1 MGIKAYDHQ
10 AITGLSNSGTDNNI
24 GAWNVGFN
32 IGAQLVDLPV
42 GCPGLLIKTINT
54 ISSNRW
60 AGIRINGEA
69 SPEFLVDMGASQG
82 RVDFIKLKPGD
93 IVDFYRESAEIE
105 FRVLFALDS
114 TWTLFD
120 VASRPS
126 LASSGGSFTTRTI
139 SECPENSTVI
149 TGAHRWRPIG
159 EATNITNAPSGQQL
173 IKLNGSKQYT
183 AATTT
188 TIPIIGYTTGTVNWR
203 PWLADTLTYTADST
217 WRAASN
223 EYADNRGAHLL
234 SDKTG
239 TALEFDFRSR
249 GSAYASAAGNGP
261 DENYFT
267 DLNSLGQFDY
277 LAETTL
283 TAPVYIMAT
292 IPDAE
297 IVEISISEIDQAIT
311 GEQSTANFNAAFSAT
326 SFSIT
331 GDGITKN
338 SAASIVDADTA
349 SFLMPQWVDLETC
362 VAIGAVT
369 ITATDGTETTAG
381 FPDALTMEYQNPDAF
396 APTPFNSIILTS
408 VGAGALGVSPIFQI
422 GTQVVFDSTR
432 CDVGL
437 DGRVTFDS
445 YSGQTALWYRNP
457 DDKIARLVIIDTV
470 GGEIIVIHQTKIIG
484 SKITATSIKSKSL
497 TGSKI

>member
-10 AITGLSNSGTDNNI
+10 AITGLSNSGTTDNL
-24 GAWNVGFN
+24 GAWNVGFDV
-32 IGAQLVDLPV
+32 GAQLVDIPV

-54 ISSNRW
+54 VSSNRW

-82 RVDFIKLKPGD
+82 RADFIKLKPGD

-159 EATNITNAPSGQQL
+159 EATNITNAPSGQQI
-173 IKLNGSKQYT
+173 IKLDGSKQYT

-188 TIPIIGYTTGTVNWR
+188 TIPVIGYTTGTVNWR

-277 LAETTL
+277 LAESTL

-292 IPDAE
+292 IPD
-297 IVEISISEIDQAIT
+297 VEVNAVTITSIDQFIAGEPFEIT
-311 GEQSTANFNAAFSAT
+311 FSAPFSAT
-326 SFSIT
+326 SISAT
-331 GDGITKN
+331 GGDVTVVIPVSGGAGI
-338 SAASIVDADTA
+338 APMWTA
-349 SFLMPQWVDLETC
+349 TEECLKF
-362 VAIGAVT
+362 GNVT
-369 ITATDGTETTAG
+369 ITATDGVDTTDGFVQAYSIFDGYTAVELSSVSLTNYRAG
-381 FPDALTMEYQNPDAF
+381 TSPSLKVSSLVAYPPAITIDPDGGVDSGSTPGTYLIYDRDPDDFICRTYTLNYLVEPSSDDRGLTARGLT
-396 APTPFNSIILTS
+396 AVGPTATGLT
-408 VGAGALGVSPIFQI
+408 A
-422 GTQVVFDSTR
+422 
-432 CDVGL
+432 VGL
-437 DGRVTFDS
+437 
-445 YSGQTALWYRNP
+445 
-457 DDKIARLVIIDTV
+457 
-470 GGEIIVIHQTKIIG
+470 
-484 SKITATSIKSKSL
+484 
-497 TGSKI
+497 